1 MNTLEALDRARRA
14 WERTSPQLVIDGW
27 LDELDRLDETQ
38 GMAECRRSLR
48 LVEPACSPPHSPAGG
63 LNPGAEPCCEQDE
76 GLTARRP
83 FAADTARS
91 VSSAP
96 LHYYGP
102 GRDLFGESHGRGQ
115 TGVNH
120 ECRP

>member
-1 MNTLEALDRARRA
+1 MNALQALDRARAA

-27 LDELDRLDETQ
+27 LDMLDGLDETQ
-38 GMAECRRSLR
+38 HRIECRPLLR
-48 LVEPACSPPHSPAGG
+48 LVEPACFPPHSPAGG

-83 FAADTARS
+83 FAADTARP

-96 LHYYGP
+96 YQYDGGCRISP
-102 GRDLFGESHGRGQ
+102 EEQRGSRQ
-115 TGVNH
+115 RGV
-120 ECRP
+120 